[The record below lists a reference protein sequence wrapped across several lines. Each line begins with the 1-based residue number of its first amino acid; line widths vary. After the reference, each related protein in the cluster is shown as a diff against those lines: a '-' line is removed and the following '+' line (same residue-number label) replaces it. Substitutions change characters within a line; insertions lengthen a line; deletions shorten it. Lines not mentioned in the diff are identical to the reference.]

1 MTKLLV
7 IDEVSFLHEDIVVKL
22 DRNMRKLKEN
32 DHELYREVLVIFVGD
47 FCQMLLVKG
56 SPLFKTN
63 TIQFSSIN
71 RDLFL
76 NVPHRFREDKDYGE
90 IMRRHRAGNLTKDDT
105 EKIILDSLK
114 ILMRH
119 FCKL

>member
-1 MTKLLV
+1 
-7 IDEVSFLHEDIVVKL
+7 
-22 DRNMRKLKEN
+22 MRKLKEN

-90 IMRRHRAGNLTKDDT
+90 ITRRHRAG
-105 EKIILDSLK
+105 KIIKQDTQAINTRFNENQNINVPTITEVGFFSFATRMMREMYK
-114 ILMRH
+114 IMM
-119 FCKL
+119 